1 MNETPD
7 ISDPAILAEV
17 TAFLAQGNESQ
28 KRKLCRFLRVQSSY
42 MYSAP
47 DAILPAEE
55 LAVKLGIIEEL
66 RKNQE
71 ELFHEKPFH
80 FSYIQLATLCLTP
93 TETLQAFL
101 HPKQFLSSVLYPEH
115 WLNILIRWKHPADSI
130 EDGRRGLAV
139 ISSNSREE
147 REKCKL
153 RDQRTCILTK
163 AENPDVCRI
172 MPSSVAENKAEI
184 SAFITPVF
192 LSVLLGHSGFE
203 IGRILLK
210 GTPNTFEESW
220 NMICLHPLLRMWWS
234 ECLFGLKCLGVD
246 SNGEHSTVKIQFHWM
261 PMNSVRPHQLVEPPY
276 DKATSAMLE
285 SMASDVQEGYFHGLK
300 SGQIFE
306 IQLPSEEDAE
316 KMKAALD
323 VQWVAVRLAALS
335 GAARSW
341 EWGFGNDLYDDRDDH
356 GAYGTSDVE
365 DEE

>member
-1 MNETPD
+1 MDETSD
-7 ISDPAILAEV
+7 ISDSAILANV
-17 TAFLAQGNESQ
+17 TAFLAQGTESQ
-28 KRKLCRFLRVQSSY
+28 KKQLCTFLRAQSSY

-47 DAILPAEE
+47 NAILPTEE
-55 LAVKLGIIEEL
+55 LAVKLGSIEEL
-66 RKNQE
+66 RKNE
-71 ELFHEKPFH
+71 EQWSFQKPFH

-93 TETLQAFL
+93 TETLKEFL
-101 HPKQFLSSVLYPEH
+101 HPKQFLPSVLYPEH
-115 WLNILIRWKHPADSI
+115 WLNIRMGPLRHLMSH
-130 EDGRRGLAV
+130 
-139 ISSNSREE
+139 SNSGL
-147 REKCKL
+147 CKL

-163 AENPDVCRI
+163 AANPDVCRI

-192 LSVLLGHSGFE
+192 LSDLLGRSGYK
-203 IGRILLK
+203 IGRILLR

-246 SNGEHSTVKIQFHWM
+246 SNGEHFTVKIQFHWM

-341 EWGFGNDLYDDRDDH
+341 EWGLGNDLYDDGDDD
-356 GAYGTSDVE
+356 GAYSTSDVE